1 MGLTFLADGGLGGLS
16 AGDFWDFLSS
26 VFAKELFD
34 VFFFEALNLF
44 VKREKKKIKKPLTTH
59 VRYFTELAVHV
70 SWRCVILLVSCV
82 FFFSSKFY

>member
-44 VKREKKKIKKPLTTH
+44 VKREKKKN
-59 VRYFTELAVHV
+59 
-70 SWRCVILLVSCV
+70 
-82 FFFSSKFY
+82 